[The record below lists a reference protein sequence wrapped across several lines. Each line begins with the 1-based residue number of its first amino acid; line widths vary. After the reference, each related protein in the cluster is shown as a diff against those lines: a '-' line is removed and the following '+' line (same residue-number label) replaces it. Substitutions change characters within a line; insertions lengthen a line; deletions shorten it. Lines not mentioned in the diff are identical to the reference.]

1 MLMNNEID
9 PVLALILFGAPDW
22 WAHLDVT
29 ANDLLTLGFVGMLTL
44 CVVMELRRPFLRHSL
59 RAVKQSYRTNLATF
73 LFNEFTLSLLSIPS
87 LYYIADTFSGLGLL
101 SGMEQGPVKFL
112 LTFILLDLT
121 MYAWHYVMHH
131 DDMAWVL
138 HKVHHSDPNLNVT
151 TGLRCHVG
159 ELALEVVV
167 RAAFIMAMGVDAATF
182 LVGQG
187 IICLFTLLHHT
198 NTRLPGEKWLSW
210 IIITPRLHRVHH
222 SVLRAEHDSNYGAVF
237 SIWDRLFGTLQE
249 LEPTAIGL
257 RGSGEQGFIE
267 LLRYGWFAGV
277 GSAPAKAPALLPV
290 RVKGARR

>member
-1 MLMNNEID
+1 MLTNNELD
-9 PVLALILFGAPDW
+9 PVLVLAFFRVHEWLARVEIK
-22 WAHLDVT
+22 T
-29 ANDLLTLGFVGMLTL
+29 EDLLTLGFVSVLTL
-44 CVVMELRRPFLRHSL
+44 CIALELRRPFLRRSL
-59 RAVKQSYRTNLATF
+59 GAVKQSYRTNMATF

-101 SGMEQGPVKFL
+101 SGLERGPVKFL
-112 LTFILLDLT
+112 LSFVLLDLV

-167 RAAFIMAMGVDAATF
+167 RAAFIMAVGVDAATF

-198 NTRLPGEKWLSW
+198 NTTLPGEKWLSW

-237 SIWDRLFGTLQE
+237 SVWDRLFGTLQE
-249 LEPTAIGL
+249 REPTAIGL
-257 RGSGEQGFIE
+257 ADGGDRGFIE
-267 LLRYGWFAGV
+267 LLKYGLTAGAV
-277 GSAPAKAPALLPV
+277 PVKASVLVPARAERV
-290 RVKGARR
+290 RH